1 MAKSLVSC
9 FFNSQCRYNPWASAY
24 WGKWGQLTAGIMDEK
39 LENENAQ
46 KTVFYVYVI
55 FWEQSGQAGVE
66 NGAMLTTC
74 LFRYTQY
81 FRMHNFVVKFSSLQ
95 TAKGHWPLTKNC
107 GRFWY
112 NQLYVTLNCVA
123 VTAREVYV
131 TTRCPSVCLSVRLS
145 VPAID
150 RCCIVRRVCCW
161 APGEQEISIDCCTAG
176 AQLQSR
182 AVPPRQP
189 T

>member
-1 MAKSLVSC
+1 MGVRILRQMGSADSWNNGWKIRKRKRAK
-9 FFNSQCRYNPWASAY
+9 NSFLRLCYILRAIRASRCRERRYADHMFIQIY
-24 WGKWGQLTAGIMDEK
+24 TVFQ
-39 LENENAQ
+39 NAQ
-46 KTVFYVYVI
+46 FRSQI
-55 FWEQSGQAGVE
+55 FFASDGK
-66 NGAMLTTC
+66 GALT
-74 LFRYTQY
+74 
-81 FRMHNFVVKFSSLQ
+81 
-95 TAKGHWPLTKNC
+95 PLTKNC

-176 AQLQSR
+176 AQLQSQ